1 MKKILENGWKIWA
14 IMLIVSLL
22 DLWTLPGTK
31 HFSGGFVAMFL
42 FGTFLMIRGFVLW
55 NKIGKK

>member
-1 MKKILENGWKIWA
+1 MKTIFENGWKIWA
-14 IMLIVSLL
+14 IILITSLL

-31 HFSGGFVAMFL
+31 HFSGGFVLMFL
-42 FGTFLMIRGFVLW
+42 FGSFIMIRGFVLW